1 MIEQLLRRS
10 PVIPVVTLDDASG
23 AADLARAYARGGL
36 STIEVTLR
44 TPAGLRAIEAIARD
58 VPQITV
64 CAGSVRDEAELA
76 AAFAAGAVLAVSP
89 GSTAPLLAAGRGKS
103 MPLLPGIATASEL
116 QLGYSLGYR
125 VFKFFPARFAG
136 GPDAIRAL
144 SAPFPEAHFCPTGGI
159 TPESAAS
166 YLELSAVL
174 AVGVSWL
181 APADVLRAHDWHR
194 IEVLAREALQRL
206 APVLS
211 TRER

>member
-23 AADLARAYARGGL
+23 ATDLAGAYLRGGL
-36 STIEVTLR
+36 SAIEVTLR

-58 VPQITV
+58 VPQISV
-64 CAGSVRDEAELA
+64 CAGSVRDEHELA
-76 AAFAAGAVLAVSP
+76 AAFGAGAVLAISP
-89 GSTAPLLAAGRGKS
+89 GSTAPLLAAGRDRS
-103 MPLLPGIATASEL
+103 TPLLPGVATASEL

-144 SAPFPEAHFCPTGGI
+144 SGPFPEARFCPTGGI
-159 TPESAAS
+159 TRESAAS
-166 YLELSAVL
+166 YLELDVVL

-181 APADVLRAHDWHR
+181 APADALRARDWHR
-194 IEVLAREALQRL
+194 IEGLAREALQGL

-211 TRER
+211 KR